1 MIAKKVVERPVL
13 LAIVFAIVGI
23 LGLYTVS
30 DVAIDLF
37 PDIDLPMIM
46 VSTTYEGAGPQSVEK
61 SVTEVLESALV
72 SLSGLKE
79 ISSTSSEG
87 SSTITLEFDYGADL
101 DARTNDIRDK
111 IDTVRGRLPD
121 DADSPRIMRMDP
133 SSMPMMKIAVR
144 GDRTPEELRQLAD
157 DTLADKLEQID
168 GVAQASVYG
177 GRDRIV
183 RVDMSQNRLQAYGLT
198 ITGLA
203 SKLASQNLELG
214 GGSISEGRK
223 NYSVR
228 TTGEYAG
235 VEDIADTIVA
245 TKNGADIRLSD
256 IASIAMGYEDE
267 SSAVYINGETGVY
280 ISIRKQSGTN
290 SVRIA
295 EKIYEKLDELRS
307 TVPAGVTLEV
317 IDDDTDQIRAMIDE
331 ILSSLL
337 QGATLTMAVLFL
349 FLRTFKS
356 TLIVGISIPF
366 SVLAT
371 LLAMHLAGITLNM
384 LTLTGLLLGV
394 GMIVDASIVIIENI
408 FTYRERGAKPTV
420 AAMLG
425 SQEMLAAISSSTLTT
440 VCVFL
445 PIYFF
450 KNQLGMIGQ
459 LFQDMTFTVVIALL
473 ASLLVAIFL
482 VPVLASSYLVL
493 ETRTQNPLR
502 NRILKSLDGGVQ
514 KALDGLDAA
523 YGRALGVVMKHR
535 AATVMLVAA
544 AFIGSIAALPQ
555 MHVVFSPPMNE
566 DSVTLTVELPLGTKY
581 GETKDVMLQL
591 QEKTRESIVG
601 AKNIIVNVG
610 STSGFGSSSS
620 ASYKGQITVKLDSD
634 NPKADGSEQVKAKLR
649 SFFVDF
655 PHVVFEFSQGRGQ
668 QIAGGSEIDIVVRAD
683 ELKAGLSAAKEI
695 VAIIEG
701 KVPEATTPTLD
712 MSEGLPQVEVVI
724 DRDRAYSFGLTVAGI
739 ANEIDAS
746 VDGKTATVY
755 RDGGNEYAVVLALQE
770 SDRAKIP
777 DLEKI
782 FVAAGDGSLV
792 PLANFASLK
801 KGTGP
806 VSINRENQA
815 RIIHVEA
822 ELVEGNRA
830 DEAEEAIRQV
840 LADNFVAPDG
850 VRVSFEGQWKDIMK
864 QIGLFALIGSMA
876 IMLVFGVMAG
886 QYESFKDP
894 FINLFTIPL
903 MMIGVVAI
911 YLLTGQSL
919 STFSMVGIVM
929 LAGIVVNNG
938 IVLVDYTNLLVGRGM
953 SVREACTAA
962 GSSRLRPVL
971 MTTLTTILGLVPM
984 AFFPGKGATMIQP
997 IGLTVIG
1004 GLSSSTLITLFF
1016 IPVMYSFLN
1025 EKRNRK
1031 EAHE

>member
-1 MIAKKVVERPVL
+1 
-13 LAIVFAIVGI
+13 
-23 LGLYTVS
+23 
-30 DVAIDLF
+30 
-37 PDIDLPMIM
+37 MIM

-87 SSTITLEFDYGADL
+87 SSMITLEFDYGADL

-133 SSMPMMKIAVR
+133 TSMPMIKIAVR
-144 GDRTPEELRQLAD
+144 GDRTPEEIRELAD
-157 DTLADKLEQID
+157 GTLADKFEQID

-177 GRDRIV
+177 GRDKIV
-183 RVDMSQNRLQAYGLT
+183 RVDLSQNRLQAYGLT
-198 ITGLA
+198 ITGIA
-203 SKLASQNLELG
+203 SKLAAQNLELG
-214 GGSISEGRK
+214 GGSISEGQK

-228 TTGEYAG
+228 TTGEYAR
-235 VEDIADTIVA
+235 VEDIADTIIA
-245 TKNGADIRLSD
+245 TKDGANIRLSD
-256 IASIAMGYEDE
+256 IGTVAMGYEDE
-267 SSAVYINGETGVY
+267 TSTVYINGESGVY

-290 SVRIA
+290 SVQVA
-295 EKIYEKLDELRS
+295 EKVYDKLDELRAS
-307 TVPAGVTLEV
+307 VPTGITLEI
-317 IDDDTDQIRAMIDE
+317 IDDDTDQIRATINE

-337 QGATLTMAVLFL
+337 QGAVLTMAVLFL

-371 LLAMHLAGITLNM
+371 LLAMHVAGITLNM

-408 FTYRERGAKPTV
+408 FSYRERGAKPTV

-450 KNQLGMIGQ
+450 KNKLGMIGQ

-482 VPVLASSYLVL
+482 VPVLASTYLVL
-493 ETRTQNPLR
+493 ETRTQKPLK
-502 NRILKSLDGGVQ
+502 NKALKSLDGGVQ
-514 KALDGLDAA
+514 KILDRLDAA
-523 YGRALGVVMKHR
+523 YGKALAAVMKHR
-535 AATVMLVAA
+535 LATVVLVVAA
-544 AFIGSIAALPQ
+544 FVGSIAALPN

-581 GETKDVMLQL
+581 EETKAVMLQL
-591 QEKTRESIVG
+591 QEMTRGSIVG

-610 STSGFGSSSS
+610 STSGFGSSAS
-620 ASYKGQITVKLDSD
+620 ATYKGQITVKLDTD
-634 NPKADGSEQVKAKLR
+634 NSEADGSEEVKAKLR
-649 SFFVDF
+649 SFFKDF
-655 PHVVFEFSQGRGQ
+655 PNVVFEFSQGRGQ

-683 ELKAGLSAAKEI
+683 VLETGLSAAKEI
-695 VAIIEG
+695 VSIIEE
-701 KVPEATTPTLD
+701 KVPEVTDTTLD

-746 VDGKTATVY
+746 VDGKTATTF
-755 RDGGNEYAVVLALQE
+755 RENGDEYSVVLSLQE
-770 SDRAKIP
+770 ADRAKVP

-782 FVAAGDGSLV
+782 FVAASDGSLV

-801 KGTGP
+801 KGVGP

-815 RIIHVEA
+815 RIIHVEGGLA
-822 ELVEGNRA
+822 EGNRA
-830 DEAEEAIRQV
+830 DAVEQKIKEA
-840 LADNFVAPDG
+840 LADNFVAPEG
-850 VRVSFEGQWKDIMK
+850 VTVSFEGQWKDIME
-864 QIGLFALIGSMA
+864 QIGLFAMIGAMA

-911 YLLTGQSL
+911 YLITGQSL

-953 SVREACTAA
+953 GVREACAAA
-962 GSSRLRPVL
+962 GASRLRPVL

-1004 GLSSSTLITLFF
+1004 GLTSSTLITLFF

-1025 EKRNRK
+1025 GKIRKK
-1031 EAHE
+1031 EAVN